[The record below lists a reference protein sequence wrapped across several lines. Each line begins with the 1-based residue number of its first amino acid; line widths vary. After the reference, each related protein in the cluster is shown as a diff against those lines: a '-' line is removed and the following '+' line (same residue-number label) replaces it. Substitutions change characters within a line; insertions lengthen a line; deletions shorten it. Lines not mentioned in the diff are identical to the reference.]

1 MTTIAKVANHFGNL
15 NSGLM
20 SLCKNPVPVVGMG
33 ATILHG
39 RDRDA
44 GTVVAAST
52 NKKGVVVRAVVQ
64 WDHWKRTDSNGMSE
78 CQSYEFSANKEGAMS
93 VYTLRR
99 NGRWVEEGHS
109 GSNPQGVLFGHREKF
124 YDFSF

>member
-44 GTVVAAST
+44 GTVVAVSY
-52 NKKGVVVRAVVQ
+52 NKKGVVNRAVVQ
-64 WDHWKRTDSNGMSE
+64 WDRAERIDTNGMSE
-78 CQSYEFSANKEGAMS
+78 CQTYRFERDTTQPMTA
-93 VYTLRR
+93 YTLRS